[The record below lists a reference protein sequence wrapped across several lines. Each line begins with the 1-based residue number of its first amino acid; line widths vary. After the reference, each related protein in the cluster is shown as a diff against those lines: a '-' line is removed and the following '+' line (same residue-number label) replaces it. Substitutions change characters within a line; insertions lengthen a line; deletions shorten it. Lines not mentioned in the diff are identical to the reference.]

1 MNFAK
6 KKTTE
11 PDLLAPVR
19 ILIIAALIL
28 AFIIIVAEKAGFGYT
43 PAQTAVS
50 EPKRTGPIIDGNFML
65 LTMTYADM
73 SSGDLIL
80 VNELNGIDPPQDT
93 LTDVLEN
100 SASDGIQVSKSL
112 AKPLNEWLTGSGIRV
127 ASGFRTQAQE
137 QELCE
142 SGTSCTTSAPGHSE
156 HQSGLCVDL
165 EADSGADQ
173 TAQVYAWE
181 YGFVRRYPADKS
193 GITGVRSDASHF
205 RYVGLP
211 HSGIMKDYNL
221 CLEEYLNTLKAY
233 PYEGEHLKVDY
244 LGKRYELYYC
254 GGLEVPVPID
264 REYTLS
270 GNNMDGFIVTIIE
283 EQP

>member
-1 MNFAK
+1 MNFFK

-11 PDLLAPVR
+11 PDLLGPVR
-19 ILIIAALIL
+19 ILIIAALVL
-28 AFIIIVAEKAGFGYT
+28 AFIIIVAEKAGLGYT
-43 PAQTAVS
+43 PADTSA
-50 EPKRTGPIIDGNFML
+50 EPAPTGPIIDENYML

-73 SSGDLIL
+73 PVGDLIL
-80 VNELNGIDPPQDT
+80 VNAQHGIEPAREG

-100 SASDGIQVSKSL
+100 AASDGIQVSESL

-127 ASGFRTQAQE
+127 ASGFRTLAQE
-137 QELCE
+137 QDLYAAGAD
-142 SGTSCTTSAPGHSE
+142 GTMNSPGHSE
-156 HQSGLCVDL
+156 HQTGLCVDL
-165 EADSGADQ
+165 EADSGVDQ
-173 TAQVYAWE
+173 TALVYAWE

-193 GITGVRSDASHF
+193 GITGIRSDVSHF

-233 PYEGEHLKVDY
+233 PYDGEHLKVEY
-244 LGKRYELYYC
+244 LETSYEIYYC
-254 GGLEVPVPID
+254 EGLQVPVPID
-264 REYTLS
+264 REYTIS